1 MFTMTEDPKIELPED
16 QLKKIKTREELDDYF
31 TRLYKQAVES
41 MLKAE
46 MEEHLGYKKHDPA
59 GNKSGN
65 SRNRTIPK
73 TLKTNLG
80 EIPL

>member
-31 TRLYKQAVES
+31 TRLYKQAVET

-46 MEEHLGYKKHDPA
+46 M
-59 GNKSGN
+59 
-65 SRNRTIPK
+65 
-73 TLKTNLG
+73 
-80 EIPL
+80 